1 MYKSEYIINN
11 KFEKIVIIGD
21 IHGDLKRL
29 KNILINENVINNKL
43 QWLHENIMVI
53 QMGDQIDSLNRINN
67 IEEWELIQD
76 IEVLNFT
83 NLLSKIAKEKN
94 SYFISIIGNHELMNI
109 MGNFSYVS
117 QNSLYKERINNF
129 QVKGIYNQ
137 ILCNRPIVF
146 KVNNLLFCHAGIIK
160 NHLDIL
166 DKYNKDIFY
175 LNEIWS
181 NYVLTGKVEPKDRE
195 IFYKLIFDTDSIL
208 WHRIEQSKEDIN
220 YILNKLQL
228 NYIFI
233 GHNTVDNIMI
243 KDNICYTDNGI
254 SRSYGREYYQYLVID
269 SNNNVNVSKIN
280 I

>member
-1 MYKSEYIINN
+1 MYNTEYIINN
-11 KFEKIVIIGD
+11 KFEKIVVIGD

-43 QWLHENIMVI
+43 QWLQENIMVI
-53 QMGDQIDSLNRINN
+53 QMGDQIDSLNRMNN

-83 NLLSKIAKEKN
+83 NLLSKKAKEKN

-129 QVKGIYNQ
+129 QVKGIYNH
-137 ILCNRPIVF
+137 ILCNRPIIF

-175 LNEIWS
+175 LNELWS

-195 IFYKLIFDTDSIL
+195 IFYKLIFDNDSIL
-208 WHRIEQSKEDIN
+208 WHRIQQSKEDIN
-220 YILNKLQL
+220 YILNKLHV

-243 KDNICYTDNGI
+243 HDNICYTDNGI

-269 SNNNVNVSKIN
+269 KNNNVNVSKIN